1 MVGWYHRLM
10 DMSLSKLREIVKS
23 WETGHA
29 AVQRVTKSQTRL
41 KRLNSNMGP
50 IPLALSVEFSVC
62 REMEGICLHFS
73 AHAHMRLYVCVSLML
88 SVSYGFWASPWSPI
102 SVLIF
107 LSRKAPWS
115 RGRTHVYSLS
125 APEKRKCWRGVH
137 GGARELPGDPVVRT
151 LYSHCRGHG
160 FNPWSGN

>member
-50 IPLALSVEFSVC
+50 IPLAVC
-62 REMEGICLHFS
+62 
-73 AHAHMRLYVCVSLML
+73 
-88 SVSYGFWASPWSPI
+88 
-102 SVLIF
+102 
-107 LSRKAPWS
+107 
-115 RGRTHVYSLS
+115 
-125 APEKRKCWRGVH
+125 
-137 GGARELPGDPVVRT
+137 
-151 LYSHCRGHG
+151 
-160 FNPWSGN
+160 